1 MLVITA
7 LVRLRHEGDC
17 KLKVILVYI
26 ERSCLRKPKEVE
38 EEEDDEEEKEAEE
51 EMTEER
57 DHGGGTAII
66 WGFSCR
72 LNQMLTSSY
81 YA

>member
-1 MLVITA
+1 MLVIPV

-38 EEEDDEEEKEAEE
+38 GEEDEEEEKKEEE
-51 EMTEER
+51 EMTEEKETMVVVR
-57 DHGGGTAII
+57 P
-66 WGFSCR
+66 
-72 LNQMLTSSY
+72 SSGVS
-81 YA
+81 AAG

>member
-51 EMTEER
+51 EMTEEKKTMVVAR
-57 DHGGGTAII
+57 P
-66 WGFSCR
+66 
-72 LNQMLTSSY
+72 SSGVS
-81 YA
+81 AAG

>member
-1 MLVITA
+1 MLVIPV

-38 EEEDDEEEKEAEE
+38 EEE
-51 EMTEER
+51 MRRRER
-57 DHGGGTAII
+57 
-66 WGFSCR
+66 R
-72 LNQMLTSSY
+72 RKRR
-81 YA
+81 